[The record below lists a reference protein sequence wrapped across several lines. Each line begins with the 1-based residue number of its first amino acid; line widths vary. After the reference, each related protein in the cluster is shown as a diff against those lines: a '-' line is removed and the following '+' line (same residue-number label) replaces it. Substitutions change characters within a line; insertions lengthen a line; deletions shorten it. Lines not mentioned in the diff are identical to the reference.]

1 MTTRHHPAHAARA
14 AAMNPQDAHTIIAIA
29 ALAANADGT
38 LGQEERVSIISAAE
52 HLGLSGDDPRLHGV
66 MTGSGDVAQLAHA
79 LTSDEARIAAYDVA
93 AAVCH
98 ADGTPNA
105 QESAF
110 LSALSRELGA
120 VAPSPEAAATLGA
133 AAQAVSTAPTGS
145 ANGDLDTF
153 ILDQA
158 MLAGAAELLPHRFSG
173 MAILPLQLRMVY
185 QIGQRHGQQFD
196 MSQAKDLAAVFG
208 IGAAGHLMEGIV
220 RGVLGSVGRGL
231 LGGLLGSATGAAA
244 GVAVTFAT
252 TYALGHAAEQY
263 YAQGRTLSTSDLK
276 ALFTRFQGEA
286 NTVFPRA
293 ERRIR
298 ELAAGSSLDSL
309 LGGLMR

>member
-1 MTTRHHPAHAARA
+1 MT
-14 AAMNPQDAHTIIAIA
+14 PQDAHTIIALA

-38 LGQEERVSIISAAE
+38 LGQEERVSIMSAAE
-52 HLGLSGDDPRLHGV
+52 HLGLSEDDPMLHGV
-66 MTGSGDVAQLAHA
+66 MNGGGDVAQLAHR
-79 LTSDEARIAAYDVA
+79 LSGDEARVAAYDVA

-98 ADGTPNA
+98 ADGAPNA

-110 LSALSRELGA
+110 LAALSRELGA
-120 VAPSPEAAATLGA
+120 VAPSPDAAATMGA
-133 AAQAVSTAPTGS
+133 AAQAASTPPSQGMTS
-145 ANGDLDTF
+145 DLDTF

-158 MLAGAAELLPHRFSG
+158 MLAGAAELLPHRFAA

-196 MSQAKDLAAVFG
+196 MSQAKDLVAVLG
-208 IGAAGHLMEGIV
+208 IGAMGHALEGVV

-244 GVAVTFAT
+244 GVTVTFAT

-263 YAQGRTLSTSDLK
+263 YAQGRSLGTADLK
-276 ALFTRFQGEA
+276 ALFARFQGEA
-286 NTVFPRA
+286 NTVFPRV
-293 ERRIR
+293 ESRIR
-298 ELAAGSSLDSL
+298 SLAAGSNLESL
-309 LGGLMR
+309 LSGVLR